1 MQRHFATMADA
12 ARDQRETTLALRGG
26 MEEPGADAGGPAPYR
41 GEDFDE
47 LKAKLEAA
55 DAEIKRLNQVNF
67 ELVTAQRDAFRSLSQ
82 NECAK
87 QALWDFEEVAGEEDE
102 IRHDRSVREAL
113 LTESQIKKQGL
124 LERLAQKQNAGT
136 RRARGGV
143 DLGGPGPGHYIEIA
157 QLKVALG
164 KLEVKLEA
172 AQTENARL
180 HQLNLELVTARHDA
194 LLSDIVR
201 PKKRP
206 RVEDGDV
213 AADEAKPA
221 IQALEPAWKLVEL
234 AADEAELRSFR
245 SGLDF
250 LETQRAIK
258 RLGHLDRDA
267 QRENHLTRIQKQ
279 NHLTRSGLGG
289 DAGRPGSGH
298 YVEIAVLKGT
308 VGKLEIKLAAAQKEI
323 ARLNEALQDL
333 LRTRLD
339 SAVAELAQKKRPRID
354 DDAAAN
360 H

>member
-12 ARDQRETTLALRGG
+12 ARDQRETTLALQRDAAD
-26 MEEPGADAGGPAPYR
+26 ADAGGPAPYR

-102 IRHDRSVREAL
+102 IRHDRSVREGA
-113 LTESQIKKQGL
+113 LTECEIKKQGL
-124 LERLAQKQNAGT
+124 LERLAQSQNAGT
-136 RRARGGV
+136 RSAFGGV
-143 DLGGPGPGHYIEIA
+143 DAGGPGPGHYVAIA
-157 QLKVALG
+157 ELKVALG

-194 LLSDIVR
+194 LLSEVAR
-201 PKKRP
+201 PKKRA
-206 RVEDGDV
+206 RVEDGNV

-221 IQALEPAWKLVEL
+221 MQARDDACDIE
-234 AADEAELRSFR
+234 EAEHKAERLEC
-245 SGLDF
+245 DF
-250 LETQRAIK
+250 LVTQQEIEF
-258 RLGHLDRDA
+258 LGRLDRTA
-267 QRENHLTRIQKQ
+267 QEQ
-279 NHLTRSGLGG
+279 NHLTRNGLGG
-289 DAGRPGSGH
+289 VDAGGPGPGH
-298 YVEIAVLKGT
+298 YVEMAVLKGT

-323 ARLNEALQDL
+323 ARLNEVLQDE
-333 LRTRLD
+333 LRARRD
-339 SAVAELAQKKRPRID
+339 SAVAELALKKRPRVDD
-354 DDAAAN
+354 DDAEYQ
-360 H
+360 

>member
-1 MQRHFATMADA
+1 MADA
-12 ARDQRETTLALRGG
+12 ARDQRETTLALQGEVEG
-26 MEEPGADAGGPAPYR
+26 PGADAGGPAPYR
-41 GEDFDE
+41 GNDFDE
-47 LKAKLEAA
+47 LKAKLEAK
-55 DAEIKRLNQVNF
+55 DAEVQRLSQVNF
-67 ELVTAQRDAFRSLSQ
+67 ELLNAQHDAVLAKLSQ

-87 QALWDFEEVAGEEDE
+87 QALWDFAEVAGDEDE

-180 HQLNLELVTARHDA
+180 HQLNFELVTARHDA
-194 LLSDIVR
+194 LLSEVAR
-201 PKKRP
+201 PKKRA
-206 RVEDGDV
+206 RVEDGNV

-221 IQALEPAWKLVEL
+221 MQARDDACDIE
-234 AADEAELRSFR
+234 EAEHKAERLEC
-245 SGLDF
+245 DF
-250 LETQRAIK
+250 LVTQQEIEF
-258 RLGHLDRDA
+258 LGRLDRTA
-267 QRENHLTRIQKQ
+267 QEQ
-279 NHLTRSGLGG
+279 NHLTRNGLGG
-289 DAGRPGSGH
+289 VDAGGPGPGH
-298 YVEIAVLKGT
+298 YVEMAVLKGT

-323 ARLNEALQDL
+323 ARLNEALQDV

>member
-1 MQRHFATMADA
+1 MADA

-41 GEDFDE
+41 GKDFDE

-67 ELVTAQRDAFRSLSQ
+67 ELLNAQHDAVLAKLSQ

-87 QALWDFEEVAGEEDE
+87 QALWDFAEVAGEEDE
-102 IRHDRSVREAL
+102 IRLDRSVREAL
-113 LTESQIKKQGL
+113 QTESQIKKQGQ

-180 HQLNLELVTARHDA
+180 HQLNFELVTARHDA
-194 LLSDIVR
+194 LLSEVAR
-201 PKKRP
+201 PKKRA
-206 RVEDGDV
+206 RVEDGNV

-221 IQALEPAWKLVEL
+221 MQARDDACDIE
-234 AADEAELRSFR
+234 EAEHKAERLEC
-245 SGLDF
+245 DF
-250 LETQRAIK
+250 LVTQQEIEF
-258 RLGHLDRDA
+258 LGRLDRTA
-267 QRENHLTRIQKQ
+267 QEQ
-279 NHLTRSGLGG
+279 NHLTRNGLGG
-289 DAGRPGSGH
+289 VDAGGPGPGH
-298 YVEIAVLKGT
+298 YVEMAVLKGT

-323 ARLNEALQDL
+323 ARLNQALQDV

-339 SAVAELAQKKRPRID
+339 SAVAELAQKKRRRVD

>member
-1 MQRHFATMADA
+1 MRGGAASGRIRARCSQQYLATMADA

-67 ELVTAQRDAFRSLSQ
+67 ELVTARHDAFRSLSQ

-87 QALWDFEEVAGEEDE
+87 QALRDFEEVAGEEDE
-102 IRHDRSVREAL
+102 IMLDRSVREAL
-113 LTESQIKKQGL
+113 QTESQIKKQGQ

-180 HQLNLELVTARHDA
+180 HQVNLELVTARHDA
-194 LLSDIVR
+194 LLSEVAR
-201 PKKRP
+201 PKKRA
-206 RVEDGDV
+206 RVEDGNV

-221 IQALEPAWKLVEL
+221 MQALKPAWKLVELVEL

-245 SGLDF
+245 SGLDV
-250 LETQRAIK
+250 R
-258 RLGHLDRDA
+258 RMSDRRPRRTSATDV
-267 QRENHLTRIQKQ
+267 RRT
-279 NHLTRSGLGG
+279 SV
-289 DAGRPGSGH
+289 GRPMH
-298 YVEIAVLKGT
+298 V
-308 VGKLEIKLAAAQKEI
+308 Q
-323 ARLNEALQDL
+323 
-333 LRTRLD
+333 RT
-339 SAVAELAQKKRPRID
+339 
-354 DDAAAN
+354 
-360 H
+360 

>member
-1 MQRHFATMADA
+1 MADA
-12 ARDQRETTLALRGG
+12 ARDQREATLALQGEVEG
-26 MEEPGADAGGPAPYR
+26 PGADAGGPAPYR
-41 GEDFDE
+41 GKDFDE

-55 DAEIKRLNQVNF
+55 DAEVKRLNQVNF
-67 ELVTAQRDAFRSLSQ
+67 ELLRAQHDAFRSLSQ

-87 QALWDFEEVAGEEDE
+87 QALRDFEEVAGEEDE
-102 IRHDRSVREAL
+102 IRHDRSVREGA
-113 LTESQIKKQGL
+113 LTECEIKKQGL
-124 LERLAQKQNAGT
+124 LERLAQSQNAGT
-136 RRARGGV
+136 RSAFGGV
-143 DLGGPGPGHYIEIA
+143 DAGGPGPGHYVAIA
-157 QLKVALG
+157 ELKVALG

-194 LLSDIVR
+194 LLSEVAR
-201 PKKRP
+201 PKKRA
-206 RVEDGDV
+206 RVEDGNV

-289 DAGRPGSGH
+289 GDAGRPGPGH

-323 ARLNEALQDL
+323 ARLNEALQDV